1 MRNSNEHDTEM
12 SDAAPNQ
19 ENTDRDAGHGT
30 EGLSRLHPRNAASLT
45 TPPPA
50 LTRGNFISNNMSD
63 GTSFENRPMS
73 NNANQNALVAP
84 VTPPATTPAVAENP
98 PAVNKS
104 HASRVARTREGRLKT
119 SPWHTW
125 DRLLAIMNQNL
136 GDPSVG
142 LARIH
147 KLADNSLSYRQK
159 SVGKKAIQQEESI
172 KGRQLS
178 SSERNELKKAAVA
191 ADPSYNQLLK
201 VMGNKGGKHT
211 DEQILR
217 LAQGK
222 TLIHRC
228 CRCHKASKGKHK
240 GKARA
245 DANPGGSR
253 CACGHVHCL
262 ICLNVQRTGDSLI
275 EFQFMGLEDKDDDE
289 DEGNGD
295 HHDHGMA
302 GVTTAVGALSL
313 DQH

>member
-1 MRNSNEHDTEM
+1 MPNSNEHDTEM
-12 SDAAPNQ
+12 SDAAPPNK

-30 EGLSRLHPRNAASLT
+30 EGLSRLRPRNAAGLT

-50 LTRGNFISNNMSD
+50 PTRGNFISTNTSD
-63 GTSFENRPMS
+63 GTPFESRPVA
-73 NNANQNALVAP
+73 NNANQIIAP
-84 VTPPATTPAVAENP
+84 AIAPAEANNPA
-98 PAVNKS
+98 AVNKS
-104 HASRVARTREGRLKT
+104 HASKAVRPPVRVREGRSKN

-125 DRLLAIMNQNL
+125 DRLLAIMNQHL

-147 KLADNSLSYRQK
+147 KLADKSLSYRQQ
-159 SVGKKAIQQEESI
+159 SVGKKAIQQEVAI

-178 SSERNELKKAAVA
+178 SSERNELRKAAVA

-211 DEQILR
+211 DEQIVR
-217 LAQGK
+217 LAKGK

-228 CRCHKASKGKHK
+228 CRCHKASKGRHT

-245 DANPGGSR
+245 DANLGGSR
-253 CACGHVHCL
+253 CACGHMHCL

-275 EFQFMGLEDKDDDE
+275 EFQFMGLEDNDDDD

-313 DQH
+313 HQH